1 MKSTILTK
9 AATKAGKWFKPLV
22 TVAKA
27 KSPAVLA
34 GAAIIGAG
42 AIAFTTYKC
51 TPKYKQAVEY
61 AETVIKPA
69 ENPGEEP
76 TIAKIPASRKT
87 KAKIFFKTM
96 WPMMVAIIVTC
107 SAVVASQK
115 INAKRIA
122 TLSAAYSL
130 ATQKAQEAAEK
141 KAEEF
146 IKEKMGSETAEEYKK
161 EVAKEHEETDKVLN
175 SASTGDILETG
186 GGEDLFVDYWTGVV
200 FKSSAAY
207 IDRCVDMINERM
219 EKEPDDYTTYQD
231 VLWDIIPGCPQ
242 SGFAMANGYAVA
254 AKDFPLIVKFNG
266 SRRMPNG
273 KMATVMRF
281 NHTPAELYEA

>member
-9 AATKAGKWFKPLV
+9 AVTKASQLLKPLA

-51 TPKYKQAVEY
+51 TPKYKQAVEE
-61 AETVIKPA
+61 AEQTVKTDEYGSTTVERKPMPKK
-69 ENPGEEP
+69 E
-76 TIAKIPASRKT
+76 

-186 GGEDLFVDYWTGVV
+186 GGDDLFVDYMTGVV

-207 IDRCVDMINERM
+207 IERCVDMINEFM
-219 EKEPDDYTTYQD
+219 EKERDEYITYQD
-231 VLWDIIPGCPQ
+231 VLENIIPDCPQ
-242 SGFAMANGYAVA
+242 SGFSMANGYAAA

>member
-9 AATKAGKWFKPLV
+9 AVTKASQLLKPLA

-51 TPKYKQAVEY
+51 TPKYKQAVEE
-61 AETVIKPA
+61 AEQTVKTDEYGSTTVERKPMPKK
-69 ENPGEEP
+69 E
-76 TIAKIPASRKT
+76 
-87 KAKIFFKTM
+87 KAKIFVKTM

-161 EVAKEHEETDKVLN
+161 EVVKEHEETDKVLN

-186 GGEDLFVDYWTGVV
+186 GGDDLFVDYMTGIV

-207 IDRCVDMINERM
+207 IERCVDMINELM
-219 EKEPDDYTTYQD
+219 EKEYDEYVTYQD
-231 VLWDIIPGCPQ
+231 VLQSIIPDCPQ
-242 SGFAMANGYAVA
+242 SGFAMANGYSVA
-254 AKDFPLIVKFNG
+254 AKDIPLIVKFNG
-266 SRRMPNG
+266 SRKMPNG

>member
-9 AATKAGKWFKPLV
+9 AATKASQLLKPLA

-51 TPKYKQAVEY
+51 TPKYKQAVEE
-61 AETVIKPA
+61 AEQTVKVD
-69 ENPGEEP
+69 EYGSTTVE
-76 TIAKIPASRKT
+76 RKSLPKKE
-87 KAKIFFKTM
+87 KAKIFVKTM

-161 EVAKEHEETDKVLN
+161 EVTKEHEETDKVLN
-175 SASTGDILETG
+175 SASTGNILETG
-186 GGEDLFVDYWTGVV
+186 GGDDLFVDYWTGFV

-207 IDRCVDMINERM
+207 IERCVDMINELM
-219 EKEPDDYTTYQD
+219 EKERDDCITYQD
-231 VLWDIIPGCPQ
+231 VLQSIIPDCPQ
-242 SGFAMANGYAVA
+242 SGFAMADGYVVA
-254 AKDFPLIVKFNG
+254 ANDIPLIVKFNG

-281 NHTPAELYEA
+281 NHTPAELYDA

>member
-9 AATKAGKWFKPLV
+9 AATKASQLLKPLA

-51 TPKYKQAVEY
+51 TPKYKQAVEE
-61 AETVIKPA
+61 AEQTVKTDEYGSTTVERKPMPKK
-69 ENPGEEP
+69 E
-76 TIAKIPASRKT
+76 

-175 SASTGDILETG
+175 SAGTGDILETG
-186 GGEDLFVDYWTGVV
+186 GGDDLFVDYMTGIV

-207 IDRCVDMINERM
+207 IERCVDMINELM
-219 EKEPDDYTTYQD
+219 EKEYDEYVTYQD
-231 VLWDIIPGCPQ
+231 VLQSIIPDCPQ
-242 SGFAMANGYAVA
+242 SGFAMANGYSVA
-254 AKDFPLIVKFNG
+254 AKDIPLIVKFNG
-266 SRRMPNG
+266 SRKMPNG

>member
-9 AATKAGKWFKPLV
+9 AATKASKLLKPLA
-22 TVAKA
+22 TVGKA

-51 TPKYKQAVEY
+51 TPKYKQAVEE
-61 AETVIKPA
+61 AEQTVKTDEYGSTTVERKPMPKK
-69 ENPGEEP
+69 E
-76 TIAKIPASRKT
+76 
-87 KAKIFFKTM
+87 KAKIFVKTM

-161 EVAKEHEETDKVLN
+161 EVVKEHEETDKVLN

-186 GGEDLFVDYWTGVV
+186 GGDDLFVDYMTGIV

-207 IDRCVDMINERM
+207 IERCVDMINELM
-219 EKEPDDYTTYQD
+219 EKEYDEYVTYQD
-231 VLWDIIPGCPQ
+231 VLQSIIPDCPQ
-242 SGFAMANGYAVA
+242 SGFAMANGYSVA
-254 AKDFPLIVKFNG
+254 AKDIPLIVKFNG
-266 SRRMPNG
+266 SRKMPNG

>member
-9 AATKAGKWFKPLV
+9 AVTKASKWFKPLV

-42 AIAFTTYKC
+42 AIAFTTYEC
-51 TPKYKQAVEY
+51 TPKYKQAVEE
-61 AETVIKPA
+61 AEQTGKVDEYGSVERKPMPKK
-69 ENPGEEP
+69 E
-76 TIAKIPASRKT
+76 

-231 VLWDIIPGCPQ
+231 VLWDIMPGCPQ

-281 NHTPAELYEA
+281 NHTPAELYDA

>member
-9 AATKAGKWFKPLV
+9 AATKASKLLKPLA

-51 TPKYKQAVEY
+51 TPKYKQAVEE
-61 AETVIKPA
+61 AEQTVKTDEYGSTTVERKPMPKK
-69 ENPGEEP
+69 E
-76 TIAKIPASRKT
+76 
-87 KAKIFFKTM
+87 KAKIFVKTM

-161 EVAKEHEETDKVLN
+161 EVAKEHEETDKVLY
-175 SASTGDILETG
+175 SAGTGDILETG
-186 GGEDLFVDYWTGVV
+186 GGDDLFVDYMTGIV

-207 IDRCVDMINERM
+207 IERCVDMINEFM
-219 EKEPDDYTTYQD
+219 EKEYDEYVTYQD
-231 VLWDIIPGCPQ
+231 VLQCIIPDCPQ
-242 SGFAMANGYAVA
+242 SGFAMANGYSVA
-254 AKDFPLIVKFNG
+254 AKDIPLIVKFNG
-266 SRRMPNG
+266 SRKMPNG

>member
-9 AATKAGKWFKPLV
+9 AATKASQLLKPLA

-51 TPKYKQAVEY
+51 TPKYKQAVE
-61 AETVIKPA
+61 EVEQTVKTDEYGSTTVERKPMPKK
-69 ENPGEEP
+69 E
-76 TIAKIPASRKT
+76 

-175 SASTGDILETG
+175 SASAGDILETG
-186 GGEDLFVDYWTGVV
+186 GGDDLFVDYMTGIV

-207 IDRCVDMINERM
+207 IERCVDMINELM
-219 EKEPDDYTTYQD
+219 EKEYDEYVTYQD
-231 VLWDIIPGCPQ
+231 VLQSIIPDCPQ
-242 SGFAMANGYAVA
+242 SGFAMANGYSVA
-254 AKDFPLIVKFNG
+254 AKDIPLIVKFNG
-266 SRRMPNG
+266 SRKMPNG

>member
-9 AATKAGKWFKPLV
+9 AATKASQLLKPLA

-51 TPKYKQAVEY
+51 TPKYKQAVEE
-61 AETVIKPA
+61 AEQTVKTDEYGSTTVERKPMPKK
-69 ENPGEEP
+69 E
-76 TIAKIPASRKT
+76 
-87 KAKIFFKTM
+87 KAKIFVKTM

-186 GGEDLFVDYWTGVV
+186 GGDDLFVDYMTGIV

-207 IDRCVDMINERM
+207 IERCVDMINELM
-219 EKEPDDYTTYQD
+219 EKEYDEYVTYQD
-231 VLWDIIPGCPQ
+231 VLQSIIPDCPQ
-242 SGFAMANGYAVA
+242 SGFAMANGYSVA
-254 AKDFPLIVKFNG
+254 AKDIPLIVKFNG
-266 SRRMPNG
+266 SRKMPNG

>member
-9 AATKAGKWFKPLV
+9 AATKASRLLKPLA

-34 GAAIIGAG
+34 GAAIIGAV

-51 TPKYKQAVEY
+51 TPKYKQAVED

-69 ENPGEEP
+69 ENPG
-76 TIAKIPASRKT
+76 
-87 KAKIFFKTM
+87 KAKIFVKTM

-115 INAKRIA
+115 INAKRIV

-186 GGEDLFVDYWTGVV
+186 GGDDLFVDYMTGIV

-207 IDRCVDMINERM
+207 IERCVDMINEFM
-219 EKEPDDYTTYQD
+219 EKEYDEYVTYQD
-231 VLWDIIPGCPQ
+231 VLQSIIPDCPQ
-242 SGFAMANGYAVA
+242 SGFAMANGYSVA
-254 AKDFPLIVKFNG
+254 AKDIPLIVKLNG

-281 NHTPAELYEA
+281 NHTPAELYDA

>member
-9 AATKAGKWFKPLV
+9 AATKASKLLKPLA

-51 TPKYKQAVEY
+51 TPKYKQAVEE
-61 AETVIKPA
+61 AEQTVKTDEYGSTTVERKPMPKK
-69 ENPGEEP
+69 E
-76 TIAKIPASRKT
+76 
-87 KAKIFFKTM
+87 KAKIFVKTM

-175 SASTGDILETG
+175 SAGTGDILETG
-186 GGEDLFVDYWTGVV
+186 GGDDLFVDYMTGIV

-207 IDRCVDMINERM
+207 IERCVDMINEFM
-219 EKEPDDYTTYQD
+219 EKERDEYVTYQD
-231 VLWDIIPGCPQ
+231 VLQSIIPDCPQ
-242 SGFAMANGYAVA
+242 SGFAMANGYSVA
-254 AKDFPLIVKFNG
+254 AKDIPLIVKFNG
-266 SRRMPNG
+266 SRKMPNG

>member
-9 AATKAGKWFKPLV
+9 AATKASKLLKPLA

-51 TPKYKQAVEY
+51 TPKYKQAVEE
-61 AETVIKPA
+61 AEQTVKTDEYGSTTVERKPMPKK
-69 ENPGEEP
+69 E
-76 TIAKIPASRKT
+76 
-87 KAKIFFKTM
+87 KAKIFVKTM

-175 SASTGDILETG
+175 SAGTGDILETG
-186 GGEDLFVDYWTGVV
+186 GGDDLFVDYMTGIV

-207 IDRCVDMINERM
+207 IERCVDMINELM
-219 EKEPDDYTTYQD
+219 EKEYDDYVTYQD
-231 VLWDIIPGCPQ
+231 VLQSIIPDCPQ
-242 SGFAMANGYAVA
+242 SGFAMANGYSVA
-254 AKDFPLIVKFNG
+254 AKDIPLIVKFNG